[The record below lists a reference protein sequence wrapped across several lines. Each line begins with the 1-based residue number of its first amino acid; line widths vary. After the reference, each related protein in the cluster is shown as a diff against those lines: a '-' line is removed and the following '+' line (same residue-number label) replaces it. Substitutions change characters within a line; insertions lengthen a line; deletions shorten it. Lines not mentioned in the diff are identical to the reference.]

1 MQRVW
6 ALASCG
12 SVRCKTWIQAGPAW
26 FEAVSG
32 GVADGHRHPE
42 VLLETG
48 SAVLQDPYRIESAN
62 ALDSATTSAV

>member
-32 GVADGHRHPE
+32 GWLTVIATLKSCWRARG
-42 VLLETG
+42 
-48 SAVLQDPYRIESAN
+48 LQDNYRIESAN